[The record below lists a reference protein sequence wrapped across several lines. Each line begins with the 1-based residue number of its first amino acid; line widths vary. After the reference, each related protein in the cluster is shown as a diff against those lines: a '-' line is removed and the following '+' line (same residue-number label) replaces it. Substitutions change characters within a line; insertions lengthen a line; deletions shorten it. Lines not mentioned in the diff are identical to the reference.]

1 MSTTTIIDKIDA
13 AASISKAPA
22 DILTLHDFRRLKH
35 ESHSHWKE
43 RILSIDSTANFIK
56 EDNTIALAT
65 SFEKANRKA
74 KRERAK
80 EGTKKK
86 GSKSKTS
93 AYNMDQ
99 SANERQSQNAAMEIS
114 LQDRLAAYQKQSTN
128 SQLMKMGMI
137 RMKK

>member
-1 MSTTTIIDKIDA
+1 MSQ
-13 AASISKAPA
+13 ASTSTVKFYQHIHSM
-22 DILTLHDFRRLKH
+22 DSNILASYNFRRLKH
-35 ESHSHWKE
+35 ESHSQWKE
-43 RILSIDSTANFIK
+43 RILSIDSTANLIK

-99 SANERQSQNAAMEIS
+99 SANERQSQNAAIEIS

>member
-1 MSTTTIIDKIDA
+1 MSQ
-13 AASISKAPA
+13 ASTSTVKFYQHIHSM
-22 DILTLHDFRRLKH
+22 DSNILASYNFRRLKH
-35 ESHSHWKE
+35 DSHSQWKE
-43 RILSIDSTANFIK
+43 RILSIDSTANLIK

-65 SFEKANRKA
+65 SFEKASRKA
-74 KRERAK
+74 KRQQAK
-80 EGTKKK
+80 EGKKKK

-99 SANERQSQNAAMEIS
+99 SANERQSQNAAMAIS

>member
-1 MSTTTIIDKIDA
+1 MDSNIL
-13 AASISKAPA
+13 ASYN
-22 DILTLHDFRRLKH
+22 FRRLKH
-35 ESHSHWKE
+35 ESHSQWKE
-43 RILSIDSTANFIK
+43 RILSIDSTANLIK

-114 LQDRLAAYQKQSTN
+114 LQDRRAAYQKQSSTE
-128 SQLMKMGMI
+128 LTVDEDEDEGMI
-137 RMKK
+137 RMKM

>member
-1 MSTTTIIDKIDA
+1 MSQ
-13 AASISKAPA
+13 ASTSTVKFYQHIHSM
-22 DILTLHDFRRLKH
+22 DSNILASYNFRRLKH
-35 ESHSHWKE
+35 ESHSQWKE
-43 RILSIDSTANFIK
+43 RILSIDSTANLIK

>member
-1 MSTTTIIDKIDA
+1 MSQ
-13 AASISKAPA
+13 ASTSTVKFYQHIHSM
-22 DILTLHDFRRLKH
+22 DSNILASYNFRRLKH
-35 ESHSHWKE
+35 ESHSQWKE
-43 RILSIDSTANFIK
+43 RILSIDSTANLIK

-86 GSKSKTS
+86 KKRSKSKTS

-99 SANERQSQNAAMEIS
+99 SANERQSQNAAWKYDYRIDWPGNRS
-114 LQDRLAAYQKQSTN
+114 RVLTHS
-128 SQLMKMGMI
+128 
-137 RMKK
+137 